1 MINQYVNIFNL
12 ISCSQW
18 KESMDTIVRLPM
30 NPLHRDRT
38 ITEKTETSV
47 FNITGSAKTNLPRPD
62 DTDNDGNRKRRKVD
76 DDNIQVLWRN
86 FCDNTTMHG
95 LKNANHMQHHRL
107 RWWDIQ
113 CTEWSTIW
121 DTNSNITCYSIM

>member
-1 MINQYVNIFNL
+1 
-12 ISCSQW
+12 
-18 KESMDTIVRLPM
+18 MDTIVRLTM

-107 RWWDIQ
+107 RW
-113 CTEWSTIW
+113 
-121 DTNSNITCYSIM
+121 